1 MGKRRM
7 WKISLLYWVSKGK
20 GSENVWTDKFYCLI
34 YLHSFR
40 HGQRLLSSYRLK
52 QSLSPSMCFST
63 SVCVCV
69 WSSLLAPDGEV
80 SMEWAMR
87 SGMTAGG
94 WCEWWEWTM
103 EGWRV
108 SEEWGQAP
116 EVQSH
121 QLRQLCGANAGA
133 RRWRLKMSLQRGE
146 REKSCIPIIK
156 YDYESVI
163 VYNKE

>member
-1 MGKRRM
+1 
-7 WKISLLYWVSKGK
+7 
-20 GSENVWTDKFYCLI
+20 
-34 YLHSFR
+34 
-40 HGQRLLSSYRLK
+40 
-52 QSLSPSMCFST
+52 
-63 SVCVCV
+63 
-69 WSSLLAPDGEV
+69 
-80 SMEWAMR
+80 
-87 SGMTAGG
+87 
-94 WCEWWEWTM
+94 M

-156 YDYESVI
+156 YHHESVI